1 LTTEE
6 KELKFSPLTYKS
18 NIIELRAAS
27 FGWTQP
33 SGTQPSAQ
41 FSLKTGK
48 QLLVIKYF

>member
-33 SGTQPSAQ
+33 SAQ